1 MQLKCYG
8 RVERMSDSVIEWL
21 GRRTHDLRSRVRL
34 LVSTLLGYLFLR
46 QVTVFG
52 GQTVLGIVATT

>member
-1 MQLKCYG
+1 
-8 RVERMSDSVIEWL
+8 
-21 GRRTHDLRSRVRL
+21 
-34 LVSTLLGYLFLR
+34 LFLR